1 MFSLNDL
8 PLLGVTWTTF
18 DTKEEAEEFCLW
30 AEHKT
35 QYDEHPVE
43 GEITFE
49 DGVYTV
55 KLRNW

>member
-8 PLLGVTWTTF
+8 PCLVSEWNTF

-35 QYDEHPVE
+35 QYDEHPIE
-43 GEITFE
+43 CDIIFE
-49 DGVYTV
+49 DGVYRI